1 MAVEDQRAAV
11 GFSITLSGQL
21 IAAAMATLAV
31 GCAYVSYALGA
42 RVVPFYFFLVM
53 GAAGLLIFA
62 SIVKGGKG
70 ITKAR
75 NAGFNA
81 NWDLNEGKKEFN
93 SQAISLAGAL
103 ILIAVGFF
111 LSGPNKEPRTEQK
124 LESLC
129 QQTEM
134 LRKEIESH
142 RSLDS
147 AATGIENEIRQI
159 RLQLQTPPPATPT
172 PTPEAPVKKSRKDG
186 KHKEN

>member
-1 MAVEDQRAAV
+1 MAVEDQRVAV

-53 GAAGLLIFA
+53 GAAGLLIFV
-62 SIVKGGKG
+62 SIVRGGKG

-81 NWDLNEGKKEFN
+81 NWDLSEGKKEFN
-93 SQAISLAGAL
+93 SQALCLASAL
-103 ILIAVGFF
+103 VLFAVGFS
-111 LSGPNKEPRTEQK
+111 LSGPSKEPRAEQK
-124 LESLC
+124 LEALC

-159 RLQLQTPPPATPT
+159 RLQLQTPTAASPTATPQ
-172 PTPEAPVKKSRKDG
+172 AAAKKPGKDE
-186 KHKEN
+186 KHKRN